1 MGALCL
7 LIIVS
12 KSLCALVRSDGEPTG
27 EREDKIRSVIKDAK
41 KACKKSHVG
50 EGAVAFEFAQVRSAV
65 LSPGTPAATHRLAA
79 HKHCC
84 HCCKGACRRLAD
96 LCGVGRSR

>member
-1 MGALCL
+1 MGDLCL
-7 LIIVS
+7 LIIVFE
-12 KSLCALVRSDGEPTG
+12 SLCALVRSDGEPTG

-65 LSPGTPAATHRLAA
+65 LFPGTPAATHSLVWLLTSLCTAA
-79 HKHCC
+79 TAARVH
-84 HCCKGACRRLAD
+84 AD
-96 LCGVGRSR
+96 TWLTFAV